1 MPRGRILAFAA
12 GFAALLMI
20 SIGLTVIVGRAF
32 LVPANARLGFASF
45 DRTYSPGCPG
55 AECLATPTL
64 KVHASVPRTM
74 RISETRPMIMKLEM
88 SPLIFADLFNRQ
100 PPPRVNTNAFEV
112 TGPSK
117 MLVSSDGSLVQ
128 WQWLIT
134 PKAKG
139 SHALMVD
146 LSSYVAQ
153 WGYIQEHG
161 CPVKSRTESVGC
173 RRRMNPFGS
182 PMAGRP
188 VKRAL
193 FRKVSHSES
202 VEFGKASSPAPTSSG
217 R

>member
-1 MPRGRILAFAA
+1 
-12 GFAALLMI
+12 
-20 SIGLTVIVGRAF
+20 
-32 LVPANARLGFASF
+32 
-45 DRTYSPGCPG
+45 
-55 AECLATPTL
+55 
-64 KVHASVPRTM
+64 
-74 RISETRPMIMKLEM
+74 MIMKLEM

-153 WGYIQEHG
+153 WGYIQEVHTYSIEVLNELG
-161 CPVKSRTESVGC
+161 LSDRQDALLKALGAVLATLGTVLGYPLWKRYLDGNKPSTE
-173 RRRMNPFGS
+173 NEP
-182 PMAGRP
+182 
-188 VKRAL
+188 
-193 FRKVSHSES
+193 EI
-202 VEFGKASSPAPTSSG
+202 
-217 R
+217 